1 MEPNESLAVMF
12 AVTALRNALLIR
24 GVLSQDDIDRALGEI
39 FWKIAIDKTLGAR
52 PELLNTFDASTV
64 ENLARQILHPGYRE
78 ER

>member
-12 AVTALRNALLIR
+12 AVTALRNALLVR
-24 GVLSQDDIDRALGEI
+24 GVLSQDDIE
-39 FWKIAIDKTLGAR
+39 IDKTLGAR
-52 PELLNTFDASTV
+52 PELLNTFDAITV